1 MLTKPAVVSRQEWGC
16 PTGANSP
23 DWTPQYTT
31 VTHLIVHH
39 TATPNDDPDWKARVR
54 SIWNFHAITRDGKDI
69 AYNYLIDPDGVIYE
83 GRAGGDNVI
92 GRHATGANKN
102 SMGVALIGNFDQD
115 LLPTEEAL
123 DSLIK
128 LLAWKAEQA
137 GIDPTGSSHHSEVG
151 RVLPNV
157 CGHRDVGATACPGR
171 KLYALL
177 PRLRIDVSNLIQGID
192 GEDEVVPSGDY
203 VPQPP
208 IVSRAEWGCP
218 TGAESPGWKPRKIP
232 VSHMIIHH
240 TATRSNAKVS
250 TIWNYHANTLGWKD
264 IGYNYLIDPDGVI
277 YEGRAGGE
285 DVMGAHAY
293 DYNHHSMGVSLIGN
307 FESAAPT
314 QKALDSLTQLLAWKA
329 AKLRLDP
336 MGKDQFGTTPTNLM
350 VISGHRDVNATACPG
365 REMYALLPDI
375 RSDVND
381 IIKDKCR

>member
-1 MLTKPAVVSRQEWGC
+1 RMSLSNACVVSDKDCGY
-16 PTGANSP
+16 PTGPNSP
-23 DWTPQYTT
+23 DWTPPYTT
-31 VTHLIVHH
+31 VTYLIVHH

-232 VSHMIIHH
+232 VSHMI
-240 TATRSNAKVS
+240 
-250 TIWNYHANTLGWKD
+250 
-264 IGYNYLIDPDGVI
+264 
-277 YEGRAGGE
+277 
-285 DVMGAHAY
+285 
-293 DYNHHSMGVSLIGN
+293 
-307 FESAAPT
+307 
-314 QKALDSLTQLLAWKA
+314 
-329 AKLRLDP
+329 
-336 MGKDQFGTTPTNLM
+336 
-350 VISGHRDVNATACPG
+350 
-365 REMYALLPDI
+365 
-375 RSDVND
+375 
-381 IIKDKCR
+381 